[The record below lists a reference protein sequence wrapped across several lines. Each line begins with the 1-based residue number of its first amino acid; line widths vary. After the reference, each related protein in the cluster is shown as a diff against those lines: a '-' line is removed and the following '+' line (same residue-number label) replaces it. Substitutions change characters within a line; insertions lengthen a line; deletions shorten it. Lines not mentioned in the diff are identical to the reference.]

1 MRATRGP
8 FGLALTGTGLLR
20 AGLKSPIKIR
30 AQYLGPSPIFIRA
43 KRAGP
48 YGPARF
54 DSSNYDV
61 DKKFLLS
68 LNNDYSLS
76 ENETHKIRFSLT
88 ILIH

>member
-1 MRATRGP
+1 MNIKMLETPPTFISLSSTKDHRIVVFLRG
-8 FGLALTGTGLLR
+8 FYFSFACLGLVLFV
-20 AGLKSPIKIR
+20 
-30 AQYLGPSPIFIRA
+30 Y
-43 KRAGP
+43 
-48 YGPARF
+48 
-54 DSSNYDV
+54 YDV